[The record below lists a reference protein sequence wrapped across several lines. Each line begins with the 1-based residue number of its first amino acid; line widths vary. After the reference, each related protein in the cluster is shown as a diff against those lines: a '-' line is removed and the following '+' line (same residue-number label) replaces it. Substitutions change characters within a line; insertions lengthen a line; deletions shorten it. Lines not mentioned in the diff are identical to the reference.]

1 MQPTAVAQP
10 ASRFNVQLSQSFDLS
25 NTNRSSQVDVPA
37 VPAVVQGVFTS
48 VGARTSVRLHIQGL
62 QWIAGIT
69 KVKIGKLQLS
79 SKICR
84 QILENLRSQAI
95 WFSDHCGFTAICIF
109 TDARMKRYIG
119 EKLDV
124 HLIALLDDTFA
135 TENGMCGRA
144 VRTCECGHVLDHT
157 KNLYTMS
164 GGVSGKTNNRCR
176 TGTLTFR
183 NISTPRTASLSATSC
198 GVDTMTAPR
207 TCQHVGNMSA
217 ERRRYLAEDQGRG
230 HRVHPTRLHATVT
243 SIHNSSGLRML
254 RIGEEYWLIV
264 SVHFLRDQ
272 VKSGLKGRKSRRS
285 SLSDAK
291 VQTRH
296 G

>member
-1 MQPTAVAQP
+1 MLV
-10 ASRFNVQLSQSFDLS
+10 SE
-25 NTNRSSQVDVPA
+25 
-37 VPAVVQGVFTS
+37 
-48 VGARTSVRLHIQGL
+48 
-62 QWIAGIT
+62 
-69 KVKIGKLQLS
+69 LQLS

-164 GGVSGKTNNRCR
+164 AGVSGKTNIRCR

-207 TCQHVGNMSA
+207 TCQHVGNMVSYA
-217 ERRRYLAEDQGRG
+217 PLHTVKFNLLRYSQLNVAGTWRKIKDEDIESTPLDFMQQLLK
-230 HRVHPTRLHATVT
+230 RLHNHETPP
-243 SIHNSSGLRML
+243 
-254 RIGEEYWLIV
+254 Y
-264 SVHFLRDQ
+264 DC
-272 VKSGLKGRKSRRS
+272 
-285 SLSDAK
+285 
-291 VQTRH
+291 
-296 G
+296 